1 VRIAALSTYIAVLL
15 TASGC
20 LQSSSRAAQGGPSLY
35 SPSAIAVDMRTHIA
49 DRRALNREM
58 ERLLD
63 VVKELNATRAIL
75 KRHPLFSK
83 VRREVVEWE
92 AEALVDPLKK
102 ETLAAKALDIMSDDE
117 KKVVDKMAEIE
128 KQGWNLV
135 IEVGDLDKQNAQ
147 LFEAKR
153 SLSYRLAAGLNT
165 IAGSTEFQEI
175 TALIQQMDAEWKRR
189 ETLVCHDLQRGGPQS
204 A

>member
-1 VRIAALSTYIAVLL
+1 
-15 TASGC
+15 
-20 LQSSSRAAQGGPSLY
+20 
-35 SPSAIAVDMRTHIA
+35 MRTHIA